1 MSYRLYCELDA
12 PADKEWVSSNKERV
26 HSIAGK
32 CFKDS
37 FDFATVTRLNDLD
50 LKPDI
55 RRCCRYVLRYALCL
69 PWIDK
74 QTNTRG
80 GRNKFM
86 QQSKLFCSQFPNEEI
101 HAGRITARSAK
112 AVCARSAKSSV
123 KRDMSRPETWQSSTV
138 GAEGQYISDSRGRRR
153 SELVNTLLLSLR
165 SGLLHWLPR
174 TQLPRSQLSSMF
186 PKTRCVSVWSQGMG
200 PRSAPA

>member
-12 PADKEWVSSNKERV
+12 PADKECVGSNKERV

-69 PWIDK
+69 
-74 QTNTRG
+74 
-80 GRNKFM
+80 
-86 QQSKLFCSQFPNEEI
+86 
-101 HAGRITARSAK
+101 
-112 AVCARSAKSSV
+112 
-123 KRDMSRPETWQSSTV
+123 
-138 GAEGQYISDSRGRRR
+138 RRR
-153 SELVNTLLLSLR
+153 
-165 SGLLHWLPR
+165 GD
-174 TQLPRSQLSSMF
+174 
-186 PKTRCVSVWSQGMG
+186 
-200 PRSAPA
+200 